1 MTGSSN
7 NQSVVPN
14 GNILLGGTGSSRSV
28 IILPFGFDPGSATI
42 TLTVTDPAGLSASTS
57 FVLSIGGAPS
67 IAAPSNQSIA
77 QDTSTG
83 QLIVTVADSE
93 TPANALIVTATSS
106 NVALVSPS
114 NILLGGS
121 GTLRTVLVSP
131 TAGRTGSATITLTVE
146 DSDGLTA
153 SASFLLT
160 VTTTVAGETFAMV
173 LVQGFNLITFTG
185 PDAATPSQFA
195 ELIGSGRVG
204 GIFRFNGVSQ
214 LFDSFFVNAPTFVNS
229 LFNLT
234 SRDPLFVLITPGP
247 QIVLE
252 LPALTDP
259 NPNRVVSLFDGW
271 TLVGYT

>member
-1 MTGSSN
+1 M
-7 NQSVVPN
+7 
-14 GNILLGGTGSSRSV
+14 

-173 LVQGFNLITFTG
+173 LVQGFDLITFTG